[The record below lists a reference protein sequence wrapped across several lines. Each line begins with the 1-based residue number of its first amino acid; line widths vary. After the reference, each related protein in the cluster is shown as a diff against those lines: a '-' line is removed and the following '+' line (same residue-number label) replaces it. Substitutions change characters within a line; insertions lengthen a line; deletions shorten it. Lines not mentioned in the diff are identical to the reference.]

1 MKKIIS
7 AMLAVSLMASMAVT
21 TFAAD
26 ESKDITVDVTTGLYT
41 YDAED
46 NTVTHV
52 GGDVEPGEDIYIGVV
67 ANDITGT
74 PTADDFDNY
83 RVTADWDYGSKF
95 VAKPE
100 ITTIKVGSDRIAVI
114 KLDARGSVGTKA
126 QDVVGAITITAKGD
140 ALVNGAKEL
149 VLPVDFTYAWGETE
163 GDGYI
168 DSSTPVV
175 TFDGLDGEVTMEFN
189 GGIEFTVDASSQDD
203 MFLKMDTS
211 VIDSIVDA
219 HPEANLDFINFEG
232 APSFNKTGVVYI
244 PAEDEG
250 FIYLR
255 EGDKLTLIEDAYDKD
270 EEGYVFR
277 TRTLGDWVISDVELD
292 LDDVVVD
299 EPETSKP
306 ESKPEASKPNTGSS
320 KPNPDTGDK
329 YNPDTGR

>member
-52 GGDVEPGEDIYIGVV
+52 DGDVEPGEDIYIGVV

-114 KLDARGSVGTKA
+114 KLDARGNVGTKA

-140 ALVNGAKEL
+140 ALVNGVKEL
-149 VLPVDFTYAWGETE
+149 VLPVDFTYAWGETK

-211 VIDSIVDA
+211 VIGGIVDA

-232 APSFNKTGVVYI
+232 TPSFNKTGVVYI

-299 EPETSKP
+299 GSETSKP

>member
-46 NTVTHV
+46 NAVTHV
-52 GGDVEPGEDIYIGVV
+52 DGAVEPGEDIYIGVV

-83 RVTADWDYGSKF
+83 RVTAEWDYGSKF

-100 ITTIKVGSDRIAVI
+100 ITTIKVGSERIAVI
-114 KLDARGSVGTKA
+114 KLDARGNVGTKA

-140 ALVNGAKEL
+140 ALVNGADEL

-163 GDGYI
+163 GDGFI

-211 VIDSIVDA
+211 VVDSIIDA
-219 HPEANLDFINFEG
+219 HPEANLDFINFDG
-232 APSFNKTGVVYI
+232 TPSFNKTGVVYI

-255 EGDKLTLIEDAYDKD
+255 EGNKLTLIKDAYDKD
-270 EEGYVFR
+270 EEGYIFR
-277 TRTLGDWVISDVELD
+277 TRTLGDWVISDVELGD
-292 LDDVVVD
+292 AVVD
-299 EPETSKP
+299 EPETSEP
-306 ESKPEASKPNTGSS
+306 DSKPEVSKPNTGSS